1 MRFATRHG
9 ATRATTNGER
19 AATTTMVSARDLLA
33 VEERYESLTDHQKRC
48 VIACQAKMR
57 GWAQRHKKRKD
68 DGRASRAKGGV
79 WALFSLNASE
89 TVVETYRAH
98 LGGPIA
104 SGTGD
109 LYVTSGHACFY
120 CETSDATRRDG
131 LLFSPSKRRSS
142 GKPISLKIAYKEIE
156 LIEVRS
162 EGWGA
167 VSYTHLTLP
176 TKA

>member
-1 MRFATRHG
+1 
-9 ATRATTNGER
+9 
-19 AATTTMVSARDLLA
+19 MVSARALLA
-33 VEERYESLTDHQKRC
+33 VEERYESLTERQKRVASSSVRRRC
-48 VIACQAKMR
+48 
-57 GWAQRHKKRKD
+57 G
-68 DGRASRAKGGV
+68 DGRSDTRNERLRPRASSAKGGV

-104 SGTGD
+104 SATGD

-142 GKPISLKIAYKEIE
+142 GETDIAEDC
-156 LIEVRS
+156 V
-162 EGWGA
+162 
-167 VSYTHLTLP
+167 
-176 TKA
+176 